1 MKEVTF
7 SGIKPSGDLHLGN
20 YMGAVR
26 NWLTLQAE
34 NKGTNYFSIVDWHA
48 ITVPQEP
55 ADLRRR
61 SMEIAKL
68 FLSFGIDPEK
78 SVVFLQSQ
86 VPEHTELAWLL
97 TCFASMG
104 ELNKMTQFKEKT
116 DKQEHVGAG
125 LFMYPVLMAADVLL
139 YDTTKVPV
147 GEDQVQH
154 VELARNLAERF
165 NHRYNQEIFVV
176 PNYVVN
182 KIGTRLKSLQNP
194 EKKMSKSDGGDK
206 NLIYIL
212 KDSPESAY
220 KKIKSAVTDS
230 FAKVNYDEVNQPGI
244 SNLLEIYSVF
254 ENISVEKAE
263 KKFQDATYG
272 DFKHSV
278 GESVAK
284 FLTGVQTRYNQL
296 SNEYVLG
303 VMEEGAK
310 KCRIAARA
318 KLAKIYEI
326 MGFIK

>member
-1 MKEVTF
+1 MNEIIF

-26 NWLTLQAE
+26 NWLTLQTE
-34 NKGTNYFSIVDWHA
+34 NTGSNYFSIVDWHA

-68 FLSFGIDPEK
+68 FLSFGIDPKK
-78 SVVFLQSQ
+78 SVVFLQSD
-86 VPEHTELAWLL
+86 VKEHLELSWLL
-97 TCFASMG
+97 TCIAGMG
-104 ELNKMTQFKEKT
+104 ELNKMTQFKEKS

-139 YDTTKVPV
+139 YDTTKIPV
-147 GEDQVQH
+147 GDDQVQH

-165 NHRYNQEIFVV
+165 NHRYNQELLVV

-182 KIGTRLKSLQNP
+182 KVGTRVKGLQNP

-230 FAKVNYDEVNQPGI
+230 LAKVHYDEVNQPGV
-244 SNLLEIYSVF
+244 SNLLEIYSVL
-254 ENISVEKAE
+254 ENVSLEQAE
-263 KKFQDATYG
+263 KTFTNATYG

-284 FLTGVQTRYNQL
+284 FLTGVQERYNQL

-303 VMEEGAK
+303 VLEEGAEK
-310 KCRIAARA
+310 ARSVARA
-318 KLAKIYEI
+318 KLAKIYEV